1 MDTVFVVEG
10 QEFTRLQLLEE
21 VLRLT
26 REGSHA
32 AAAFLMRQ
40 AGMMPHDLEVEAAWR
55 IREAARVRV

>member
-1 MDTVFVVEG
+1 MDGTFLVEG
-10 QEFTRLQLLEE
+10 VEYTYLDLLEE

-32 AAAFLMRQ
+32 AAAYLMRQ

-55 IREAARVRV
+55 VREAARVRV

>member
-1 MDTVFVVEG
+1 MDRVFVIEG

-40 AGMMPHDLEVEAAWR
+40 AGMMPHDLEIEAAWR
-55 IREAARVRV
+55 IKEAGAARI